1 MNSFAVLPPT
11 EKRKQFELRAL
22 GLRDFAGVQPDE
34 ALDPFALAEFARL
47 LVVDFNQI
55 KDLSVESREHLLGDG
70 MNDWSGGAC
79 SRPLPNGWRIVILN
93 PAHGIQRNRA
103 TLMEEISH
111 VFLGHKANRLAVE
124 VSEPRQVGVADG
136 PDSLSPWERAGERV
150 RSLAEENQ
158 EEISSAVAVGPHPN
172 PLPKG
177 EGTGTRILS
186 RDAAVRRHPDP
197 APRGEGTSKILTRDY
212 NKSDEEEA
220 YAVGAAALVP
230 YAALR
235 RLVFAGRT
243 AEEIARRFRVS
254 TPLAEYRI
262 KVTHLWAAYK
272 DASTATTQHV

>member
-1 MNSFAVLPPT
+1 MNAFAVLPPT

-22 GLRDFAGVQPDE
+22 ALRDFAGVQPDQ

-55 KDLSVESREHLLGDG
+55 KDLSAESREHLLGDG

-111 VFLGHKANRLAVE
+111 VFLGHKANRLAVVMDDRE
-124 VSEPRQVGVADG
+124 KQNNRISSEPSVSPP
-136 PDSLSPWERAGERV
+136 PD
-150 RSLAEENQ
+150 
-158 EEISSAVAVGPHPN
+158 

-177 EGTGTRILS
+177 EGTETG
-186 RDAAVRRHPDP
+186 RRVL
-197 APRGEGTSKILTRDY
+197 ARDY

-272 DASTATTQHV
+272 GASAATTQHV

>member
-1 MNSFAVLPPT
+1 MNNFFTLPPT

-22 GLRDFAGVQPDE
+22 ALRDFAGVQPHE

-55 KDLSVESREHLLGDG
+55 KDLSAESREHLLGDG

-111 VFLGHKANRLAVE
+111 VFLGHKANRLAVVVDDKRE
-124 VSEPRQVGVADG
+124 KESKKISPGPSVS
-136 PDSLSPWERAGERV
+136 
-150 RSLAEENQ
+150 
-158 EEISSAVAVGPHPN
+158 PHPN
-172 PLPKG
+172 PLP
-177 EGTGTRILS
+177 
-186 RDAAVRRHPDP
+186 
-197 APRGEGTSKILTRDY
+197 RGEGNETGGKILTRDY
-212 NKSDEEEA
+212 NKADEEEA

-272 DASTATTQHV
+272 DASAATTQHV

>member
-1 MNSFAVLPPT
+1 MNNFFILPPT

-22 GLRDFAGVQPDE
+22 ALRDFAGLQPDE

-55 KDLSVESREHLLGDG
+55 KNLSAESREHLLGDG

-93 PAHGIQRNRA
+93 PAHGVQRNRA

-111 VFLGHKANRLAVE
+111 VFLGHKANRLAVV
-124 VSEPRQVGVADG
+124 VSEP
-136 PDSLSPWERAGERV
+136 PAGT
-150 RSLAEENQ
+150 N
-158 EEISSAVAVGPHPN
+158 
-172 PLPKG
+172 
-177 EGTGTRILS
+177 
-186 RDAAVRRHPDP
+186 
-197 APRGEGTSKILTRDY
+197 KILTRDY

-220 YAVGAAALVP
+220 YGVGAAALVP

-272 DASTATTQHV
+272 DASAATIQHV